1 VSTETLQRLAA
12 QARTIPTTVV
22 TGAISRVAGH
32 EVEVRGLRL
41 RVGDGLTV
49 HTPEGDLP
57 AEVVGLAP
65 DGARA
70 LLLAETTG
78 LGQGD
83 RVSVRPGGARIVVGE
98 QLIGRVVDAMGQPAD
113 GGAPIIGE
121 RVPVDCDIPPAMAR
135 RRIDAP
141 LTTGVRAIDTLTSVG
156 RGQRVGVF
164 AGSGVG
170 KSTLLGM
177 LARGTSADVNVLA
190 LIGERGREVREFLE
204 DDLGPEG
211 LARSIVVVATSDQPP
226 LVRLRAGMVA
236 TRIAEWFA
244 DGGSD
249 VLLMLDSLTRLA
261 TAQRDVGLA
270 AGEPPTTRGY
280 TPSVF
285 TMMPRLLERAG
296 PRPNGT
302 ITGFYT
308 VLVDGDDMNEPVADA
323 ARSILDGHIVL
334 DRRIAFAGRYPAID
348 PLASLS
354 RLAAKVTT
362 PEQQTAAGAA
372 RAALAAADEVR
383 DLVEVGAYVPG
394 TNPAADRG
402 RALEPDLIDFLRQ
415 DVGEIADPAA
425 SWQRLQ
431 ELGRRWEAP
440 DA

>member
-1 VSTETLQRLAA
+1 MPDALQHLAA
-12 QARTIPTTVV
+12 QARTTPITAV
-22 TGAISRVAGH
+22 TGAVSRVAGH

-41 RVGDGLTV
+41 RVGDNLTV
-49 HTPEGDLP
+49 HTPNGDLP
-57 AEVVGLAP
+57 GEVVGVAP
-65 DGARA
+65 EAARA
-70 LLLAETTG
+70 LLLADATG

-83 RVSVRPGGARIVVGE
+83 RVSVRPGGAGIVVGE
-98 QLIGRVVDAMGQPAD
+98 ALIGRVIDALGDAVD
-113 GGAPIIGE
+113 GGPPPVGE
-121 RVPVDCDIPPAMAR
+121 RVAVDAEVPAAMLR
-135 RRIDAP
+135 RRIDEP
-141 LTTGVRAIDTLTSVG
+141 LTTGVRAIDTLCTVG
-156 RGQRVGVF
+156 RGQRMGVF

-211 LARSIVVVATSDQPP
+211 LARSVVVVATSDQPP

-285 TMMPRLLERAG
+285 TMLPRLLERAG
-296 PRPNGT
+296 PRQAGT

-308 VLVDGDDMNEPVADA
+308 VLVEGDDMNEPVADA

-334 DRRIAFAGRYPAID
+334 DRRLAFAGRYPAID

-354 RLAAKVTT
+354 RLAAKVTS
-362 PEQQTAAGAA
+362 PEQQDAAGAA
-372 RAALAAADEVR
+372 RAALAAADEIR
-383 DLVEVGAYVPG
+383 ELVEVGAYVPG
-394 TNPAADRG
+394 TNLAADRG
-402 RALEPDLIDFLRQ
+402 RALEPELVDLLRQ
-415 DVGEIADPAA
+415 PVTEVAAPEA

-431 ELGRRWEAP
+431 DLARRWETS